1 MESFRKLL
9 NQMQQ
14 LPSFV
19 QLHQFQ
25 KIYQGISRKTLAFW
39 WILLNQHKV
48 RQFVHFPKL
57 SKPILPQI
65 RFWKTPAQ
73 YPDQII
79 LDLKIYLNYSCSL
92 LIFPAKVLNSCKAN
106 LASSLLGGLP
116 CHSNLYFPANITAS
130 QVFPQSCS
138 PSLIK
143 QYTLHKALSNFPAK
157 AIPQDWDNPE
167 P

>member
-116 CHSNLYFPANITAS
+116 CHSNLFSIKSTPFPGIVWAIISVGKSCMVLAS
-130 QVFPQSCS
+130 SAAS
-138 PSLIK
+138 I
-143 QYTLHKALSNFPAK
+143 
-157 AIPQDWDNPE
+157 II
-167 P
+167 